1 MSLSVE
7 TGSVALLRQVKE
19 KLIDEFVEFEARRP
33 LITTSAAVKIKTW
46 PDSS

>member
-1 MSLSVE
+1 MSLSME

-19 KLIDEFVEFEARRP
+19 KLIDEFAEFEARRP
-33 LITTSAAVKIKTW
+33 LITTSTAVKVKNW